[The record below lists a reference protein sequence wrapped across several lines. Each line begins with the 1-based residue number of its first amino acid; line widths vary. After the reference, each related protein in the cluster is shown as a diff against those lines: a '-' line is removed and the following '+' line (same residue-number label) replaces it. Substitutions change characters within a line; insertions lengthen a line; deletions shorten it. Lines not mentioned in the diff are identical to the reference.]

1 MECAASFE
9 VLSRPEVSFIKLD
22 KDLNIDVTYKV
33 RVKCAGECN
42 GFAAQCTNQ
51 GPIEVD
57 VPLTINLADIYAG
70 DGSYGTSD
78 RHLECYYTIK
88 RCIRDAAKRR
98 EPEDCVAGTSKNKEC
113 EDLQKELGAGTFKSR
128 LKTFVDQEIA
138 DHVNK
143 NYCICNRVSPPKRLA
158 LQMHIQNS
166 LDVRA
171 KRRLA
176 RSTT

>member
-1 MECAASFE
+1 MKCAAAFE
-9 VLSRPEVSFIKLD
+9 VLTRPEVSFIKLD
-22 KDLNIDVTYKV
+22 KDLNIDVTYRV
-33 RVKCAGECN
+33 RVTCAGECN

-51 GPIEVD
+51 GPI
-57 VPLTINLADIYAG
+57 
-70 DGSYGTSD
+70 
-78 RHLECYYTIK
+78 
-88 RCIRDAAKRR
+88 RDSIKRR

-113 EDLQKELGAGTFKSR
+113 EDLQKELGAGTFKTK
-128 LKTFVDQEIA
+128 LKIFVDKQIA

-166 LDVRA
+166 LDDRA
-171 KRRLA
+171 KRRLS

>member
-57 VPLTINLADIYAG
+57 VPLTINLADIYKG
-70 DGSYGTSD
+70 DG
-78 RHLECYYTIK
+78 HLECYYTIK

-98 EPEDCVAGTSKNKEC
+98 ESENCVDTTSTNKEC
-113 EDLQKELGAGTFKSR
+113 EVLQKELGEGTFKSR

-166 LDVRA
+166 LDDRA
-171 KRRLA
+171 KRRLS

>member
-1 MECAASFE
+1 MKCAAAFE
-9 VLSRPEVSFIKLD
+9 VLTRPEVSFIKLD
-22 KDLNIDVTYKV
+22 KDLNIDVTYRV
-33 RVKCAGECN
+33 RVTCAGECN

-51 GPIEVD
+51 GPIDVD

-70 DGSYGTSD
+70 DGQYG
-78 RHLECYYTIK
+78 K
-88 RCIRDAAKRR
+88 RDSIKRR

-113 EDLQKELGAGTFKSR
+113 EDLQKELGAGTFKTK
-128 LKTFVDQEIA
+128 LKIFVDKQIA

-166 LDVRA
+166 LDDRA
-171 KRRLA
+171 KRRLS